1 MRPLSSVSGHFYLI
15 RRGTTLALDP
25 LFDALAFYGRVA
37 HRAEFGAILLAGLM
51 TLAYF
56 ARREWLG
63 MKPRPAAGDP
73 DLTSA

>member
-37 HRAEFGAILLAGLM
+37 HHAELGAIVLAGFM
-51 TLAYF
+51 TLSYF
-56 ARREWLG
+56 ARRV
-63 MKPRPAAGDP
+63 
-73 DLTSA
+73 

>member
-37 HRAEFGAILLAGLM
+37 HHAELGAILLVGFM
-51 TLAYF
+51 TLACF
-56 ARREWLG
+56 AKRV
-63 MKPRPAAGDP
+63 
-73 DLTSA
+73 

>member
-37 HRAEFGAILLAGLM
+37 HHAELGAMLLAGFM
-51 TLAYF
+51 TLA
-56 ARREWLG
+56 
-63 MKPRPAAGDP
+63 
-73 DLTSA
+73 